1 MSTPGATVVM
11 APPPVIPAGARPR
24 AVNRYVRAMTRNTK
38 ANARLTNQ
46 KAITEKVTRKQNT
59 KDWKQQNKAAKN

>member
-24 AVNRYVRAMTRNTK
+24 VINQYVHALSKNTK
-38 ANARLTNQ
+38 ANARMTNQ
-46 KAITEKVTRKQNT
+46 KAITEKVTRRQNT
-59 KDWKQQNKAAKN
+59 KDWKQQHKAARK